1 MTLEQILSPAVM
13 DWFQENG
20 NLPKEQMIKE
30 FDNWLV
36 NNEEKIN
43 ESVRNNIEE
52 INECINMGC
61 ERSRLLLETSVYA
74 TDDDEEDEDDDNFLK
89 GITFNDGDGDADD
102 VDDTEDEPISG
113 KTTDSEGPLDIKT
126 LLANPESI
134 TKRHVLTSDIW
145 EGDKSKSNNIYD
157 VINSVYFG
165 LEKRKITNNRNSA
178 LWEKFNVSKVKD
190 MTALFAFADIK
201 NADLSSWD
209 VSRVESMEG
218 MFYKSSFNNDSIH
231 DWQVIRC
238 TNFKRMFAYCK
249 FKGSVSH
256 WNTGYIFK
264 PELDSDGKPIP
275 GKKVRVQV
283 DPPIVGAN
291 EDEEI
296 AMLNKYWDDVL
307 SSLPLDESKNNENN
321 KAMKHILDYE
331 TFINEGFGD
340 FVKKGIG
347 KIKSFF
353 KDMAIKI
360 NHFVA
365 MFDKNGKV
373 VEATSP
379 YTSLNYIS
387 NGNVAGVTAFTAVK
401 NEFIDDSV
409 KSTASIEES
418 NEYYGIID
426 ENSIEYKNYL
436 TMIEMINEHCTKYG
450 DKLNEARVGFTAAD
464 GGLQGNNTPDISTK
478 QFKKFLDLAIRS
490 TPGEMS
496 KLDFND
502 DEEIPNSGALIIFGS
517 PGVGKSTIPKA
528 IIKEWNRSNETDKK
542 AIMVV
547 ECGDLT
553 IDGFSLPIPTQTTLR
568 DYLNE
573 HPEVKRRS
581 IEAGTYDESDE
592 YLDKKIN
599 VSTEAIKTWLP
610 CFKKTN
616 NEKEMETRNNV
627 ANGHILTGYKK
638 GRLTSTETTEGGI
651 LLFDE
656 FFRAN
661 EQIFKIL
668 MQIVLNRSFNNGE
681 YLLGDKWAIVCCSNR
696 PNDDKQVKDSI
707 KDSPGATL
715 GTRFGGGIYNF
726 IPDFEDWK
734 KWALKE
740 GHFDD
745 LTIQFLMQEK
755 DPNNKEYTNWHS
767 IEGIEGASKNKLGYP
782 TPRTWAALM
791 NELYI
796 ITKLDNYSS
805 YDQIPEDLFKI
816 KAEGII
822 GKEMA
827 GNYIAFLNANR
838 QSQIRYSEILNNADY
853 VIPKKAD
860 SSCPVVVRNLC
871 DYICSNFDD
880 ENLPQDKQMVNVFK
894 FINKTYSVEAQGNIL
909 KPFFAT
915 IFVKLGFLDNKDG
928 FLQKLP
934 KFMTLF
940 MKQYGINS
948 GDALTKFVEKTPTVF

>member
-52 INECINMGC
+52 INECIKMGC
-61 ERSRLLLETSVYA
+61 ERSRLLLEASAHV
-74 TDDDEEDEDDDNFLK
+74 TDDEDDDDDNFLK
-89 GITFNDGDGDADD
+89 GISFNNDEDDDDD

-113 KTTDSEGPLDIKT
+113 KTEGDEDALDIKT
-126 LLANPESI
+126 LLTNPESI
-134 TKRHVLTSDIW
+134 TGRHVLTSDEW

-165 LEKRKITNNRNSA
+165 LEKRKITQNKNSA
-178 LWEKFNVSKVKD
+178 LWYKFNVSKVKD

-256 WNTGYIFK
+256 WNTGYTFK
-264 PELDSDGKPIP
+264 PELNSDGKPIP
-275 GKKVRVQV
+275 GKKVKVQV

-291 EDEEI
+291 EDEEM
-296 AMLNKYWDDVL
+296 AMLNKYWDEILD
-307 SSLPLDESKNNENN
+307 SLPLGESKNNENN
-321 KAMKHILDYE
+321 KSMKHILDYE

-340 FVKKGIG
+340 FVKKGVS

-353 KDMAIKI
+353 KNMAIKI

-365 MFDKNGKV
+365 MFDKNGNV
-373 VEATSP
+373 IEATSP

-387 NGNVAGVTAFTAVK
+387 NGNVEGVTAFTAVK

-409 KSTASIEES
+409 QSTATIEES
-418 NEYYGIID
+418 PEYYGIID

-436 TMIEMINEHCTKYG
+436 TMIKMINEHCDKYG

-464 GGLQGNNTPDISTK
+464 GGLQSDNTPDITTS

-490 TPGEMS
+490 TPGEMV
-496 KLDFND
+496 KNGF
-502 DEEIPNSGALIIFGS
+502 DEDEDVPNSGALIIFGS

-528 IIKEWNRSNETDKK
+528 IINEWNRSNETEKK

-553 IDGFSLPIPTQTTLR
+553 IDGFSLPIPTETTLR
-568 DYLNE
+568 NYLDE
-573 HPEVKRRS
+573 HPEVKKRS
-581 IEAGTYDESDE
+581 IEAGTYDESDA

-696 PNDDKQVKDSI
+696 PNDDKQVQNSI
-707 KDSPGATL
+707 KTSPGATL

-734 KWALKE
+734 KWAIKK

-745 LTIQFLMQEK
+745 LTIKFLMEER
-755 DPNNKEYTNWHS
+755 DPNNGEYTNWHS
-767 IEGIEGASKNKLGYP
+767 IEGVEGASKNKLGYP
-782 TPRTWAALM
+782 TPRTWASLM
-791 NELYI
+791 NQLYI
-796 ITKLDNYSS
+796 ITKLDNYTS
-805 YDQIPEDLFKI
+805 YDQIPADLFKVT
-816 KAEGII
+816 AEGII

-827 GNYIAFLNANR
+827 HKYIAFLNVNR
-838 QSQIRYSEILNNADY
+838 KNQIRYSEILNNADY
-853 VIPKKAD
+853 VIPKNVE
-860 SSCPVVVRNLC
+860 SSCPQVMKELC
-871 DYICSNFDD
+871 SYICSNFDD
-880 ENLPQDKQMVNVFK
+880 ENLPEDKQMVNVFK
-894 FINKTYSVEAQGNIL
+894 FISKTYNIEAQGNII
-909 KPFFAT
+909 KVFFST
-915 IFVKLGFLDNKDG
+915 IFDKLGFLNDKDG
-928 FLQKLP
+928 FIKKLP
-934 KFMTLF
+934 KFVTLF
-940 MKQYGINS
+940 MKQYGLTS
-948 GDALTKFVEKTPTVF
+948 GAALTNFVNDTPTF